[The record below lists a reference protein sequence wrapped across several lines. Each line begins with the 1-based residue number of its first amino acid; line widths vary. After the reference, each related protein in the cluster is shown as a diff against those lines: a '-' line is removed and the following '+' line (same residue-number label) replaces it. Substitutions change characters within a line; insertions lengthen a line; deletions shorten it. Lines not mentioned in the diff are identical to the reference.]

1 MSVFQPHISLCLTF
15 MPIIYSA
22 SPSALVIH
30 HQSSSPHRL
39 APRSVAEPHLV
50 RSPCQV
56 CQCDMVCPVL
66 AALLRILLLLSSS
79 FVSRVEVVSMVS
91 AVSAAWLKL
100 QLLLSAS
107 VLSLS
112 KRRGA

>member
-1 MSVFQPHISLCLTF
+1 MSVLQPHISLCPTF

-30 HQSSSPHRL
+30 HQSSSPHHL
-39 APRSVAEPHLV
+39 APHSVAKPHLV

-56 CQCDMVCPVL
+56 CQCDMVCPVPV
-66 AALLRILLLLSSS
+66 ALLRILLLLSLS
-79 FVSRVEVVSMVS
+79 FMSRVEVVSMVL

-100 QLLLSAS
+100 QLLLLAS

-112 KRRGA
+112 KCHGA

>member
-1 MSVFQPHISLCLTF
+1 MSDFQPHISLCPTF

-30 HQSSSPHRL
+30 HQSSLPHHL
-39 APRSVAEPHLV
+39 APCSVTEPHLV

-56 CQCDMVCPVL
+56 CQCDMVCPVP
-66 AALLRILLLLSSS
+66 AALLRILLLLSSL
-79 FVSRVEVVSMVS
+79 FVSRVEVVLMVL
-91 AVSAAWLKL
+91 VVLVVWLKL

-107 VLSLS
+107 VLS
-112 KRRGA
+112 